1 MTGQNPD
8 DPLAESAAE
17 EDELFQD
24 AVEMNELED
33 PNDIGGVE
41 AELGEVIDVVDGVEI
56 RNLADERDLVLPI
69 EDGSGALIGGDSFP
83 ETNGGVL

>member
-8 DPLAESAAE
+8 DPLAESASE
-17 EDELFQD
+17 EDLLFED
-24 AVEMNELED
+24 AVEMEEMED
-33 PNDIGGVE
+33 PSDVGGVE
-41 AELGEVIDVVDGVEI
+41 AELGQVIDVVDGVEI

-83 ETNGGVL
+83 ETAGGVL